1 MLRSLSRFHTYIW
14 FSWNL
19 YYQMFWMT
27 GEKILDPSF
36 PFIASDLVPKLGQLV
51 CGELVASTQVF
62 LGRFPHC
69 SHNTISSGWQA
80 RLRLQRTNEPWR
92 NYLLSLLVQ
101 NDLLRLCKWLQVEW
115 FQGWGEHGPFSLKGL
130 HQSTSRVVSLR
141 EFVICP
147 PMLPWL
153 LHERSVEFLFRPLP

>member
-1 MLRSLSRFHTYIW
+1 
-14 FSWNL
+14 
-19 YYQMFWMT
+19 MT
-27 GEKILDPSF
+27 GEKVQDPSF

-62 LGRFPHC
+62 LGRFPRC
-69 SHNTISSGWQA
+69 SHNTISSSWRA

-115 FQGWGEHGPFSLKGL
+115 FQGWGEYSLFFPWRTLAKYIKSCEFERILYPVHPCCRAL
-130 HQSTSRVVSLR
+130 HTS
-141 EFVICP
+141 FA
-147 PMLPWL
+147 
-153 LHERSVEFLFRPLP
+153 EFLFGPLP